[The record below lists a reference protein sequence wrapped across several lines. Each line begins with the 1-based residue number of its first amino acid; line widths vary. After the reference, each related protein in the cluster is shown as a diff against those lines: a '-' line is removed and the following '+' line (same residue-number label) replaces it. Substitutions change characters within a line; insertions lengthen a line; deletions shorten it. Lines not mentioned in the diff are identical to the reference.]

1 MAPQAQTSAEQAIV
15 HIRSEAD
22 LNAARMF
29 AREACNLVGMRGY
42 AAQKVVTAVSELARN
57 ISRYVGEGTVCFQID
72 TDDNRITVIAEDHG
86 SGIADLEL
94 VLSGKYRSR
103 TGLGRGLLGAKNL
116 ADTFDIQTGPHGTT
130 VTLGFNF

>member
-1 MAPQAQTSAEQAIV
+1 MAPQAHRNAEQAIV

-22 LNAARMF
+22 LNAVRMF

-57 ISRYVGEGTVCFQID
+57 IRRYVGEGLVRFQID
-72 TDDNRITVIAEDHG
+72 TDDNRITIIAEDHG
-86 SGIADLEL
+86 CGIADIEL

-116 ADTFDIQTGPHGTT
+116 ADHFHIETGPQGTT
-130 VTLGFNF
+130 VTLGFDF

>member
-1 MAPQAQTSAEQAIV
+1 MAPPAQTEQAIV

-57 ISRYVGEGTVCFQID
+57 ISRYVGEGRVCFTID
-72 TDDNRITVIAEDHG
+72 TDDNRIVIVAEDQG

-116 ADTFDIQTGPHGTT
+116 ADSFDIQTGPQGTT

>member
-1 MAPQAQTSAEQAIV
+1 MATPPRNPEQAIV
-15 HIRSEAD
+15 LIRGEGD

-57 ISRYVGEGTVCFQID
+57 ICRYVGEGQLRFQID
-72 TDDNRITVIAEDHG
+72 VDSNRITVVAEDHG
-86 SGIADLEL
+86 GGIADLDL

-116 ADTFDIQTGPHGTT
+116 ADHFHIETGPEGTT
-130 VTLGFNF
+130 VTIAFNF